1 MVLANYERLR
11 PVWLLVGI
19 VSVLAVA
26 AVSLSLGPA
35 NISVGSIIYEII
47 DRLPLLKTNT
57 ELSEI
62 HSNIVW
68 EVRLP
73 RVILGG
79 LVGATLALSGATYQA
94 VFRNPLAD
102 PYLLGAAAGA
112 RTMTSPASRGF
123 RKTVA
128 RLG

>member
-1 MVLANYERLR
+1 MQLGKSHTALANYERLR

-35 NISVGSIIYEII
+35 NIPVDSIVFEII
-47 DRLPLLKTNT
+47 DRLPLLKANSD
-57 ELSEI
+57 LSEI

-112 RTMTSPASRGF
+112 G
-123 RKTVA
+123 
-128 RLG
+128 L